1 MKVAAINDMSGFG
14 KCSLMADIS
23 VLSSMGIEVCP
34 VPTAIFTAQTG
45 FPSYHMRDMTDDIPF
60 FTSEWKKMGESF
72 DGILTGYM
80 LNEKEADHVIE
91 FVKSFY
97 REDNVLLVDPVMGD
111 GGRGYSNF
119 SRGYLKKIKEL
130 AAMADIITPNL
141 TELCFLAGGEAREIV
156 EEKDEERLISK
167 AIEMAERIEKKEQAA
182 VIVTGLPLRGE
193 GEIGNLV
200 INNGDAELLR
210 CQSNK
215 KSYSGTGDLFAASL
229 FANYL
234 KGKTIVQSVALS
246 AEFISKAIAVTGSR
260 SRKYGVDYEL
270 VLKGEKYE
278 Q

>member
-14 KCSLMADIS
+14 KCSLIADIS

-60 FTSEWKKMGESF
+60 FTYEWKKMKENF

-91 FVKSFY
+91 FVKNFY
-97 REDNVLLVDPVMGD
+97 REDNILLVDPVMGD

-119 SRGYLKKIKEL
+119 SQEFLKKIKEL
-130 AAMADIITPNL
+130 ASMADILTPNL
-141 TELCFLAGGEAREIV
+141 TELCFLAGGGARELV
-156 EEKDEERLISK
+156 EEKDEKRLISK
-167 AIEMAERIEKKEQAA
+167 VIELADTIGKKEQAA
-182 VIVTGLPLRGE
+182 VIVTGLPLQGE

-200 INNGDAELLR
+200 IIDGNAELVR
-210 CQSNK
+210 SQSNE

-229 FANYL
+229 LGNIL
-234 KGKTIVQSVALS
+234 NGKMIMQSVLLS

-260 SRKYGVDYEL
+260 NRSYGVDYEL
-270 VLKGEKYE
+270 ILKGEKYE

>member
-60 FTSEWKKMGESF
+60 FISEWKKMEENF

-80 LNEKEADHVIE
+80 LNEREADHVIE

-97 REDNVLLVDPVMGD
+97 KEDNVLLVDPVMGD

-119 SRGYLKKIKEL
+119 SKAFLEKIKVL
-130 AAMADIITPNL
+130 AAMADILTPNL
-141 TELCFLAGGEAREIV
+141 TELCFLAGGEVREII

-167 AIEMAERIEKKEQAA
+167 AIEMADRIEKKDHAA
-182 VIVTGLPLRGE
+182 VVVTGLVMQGE
-193 GEIGNLV
+193 VGNLV
-200 INNGDAELLR
+200 IKNGNAELLKSK
-210 CQSNK
+210 SNE

-229 FANYL
+229 FGNIL
-234 KGKTIVQSVALS
+234 KGKTIVQSVSLS
-246 AEFISKAIAVTGSR
+246 AEFIRKAIAVTGSR
-260 SRKYGVDYEL
+260 SRNYGVDYEL
-270 VLKGEKYE
+270 VL
-278 Q
+278 